1 MLKGEGTIQVLQN
14 NFSRFRSWKML
25 QGFEKEIQST
35 RKLTQITIEIV
46 YKGFL
51 RGAYLQKS

>member
-1 MLKGEGTIQVLQN
+1 
-14 NFSRFRSWKML
+14 ML

-51 RGAYLQKS
+51 RGLICKNLNTKMRLKIAKKT